1 MLMKNKIGSR
11 IGTAALSLVM
21 MLFIICFAVTFTL
34 NFKTLFYMDIKLL
47 DIPAHSGFSEELIRT
62 NYDIL
67 IDYNNFWG
75 PDKLIFDG
83 LAMSETGRIHFE
95 EVKVIF
101 EGFEYLCIITAI
113 ILAVGVFFKLK
124 AKDYFFLKL
133 GGILTIVI
141 PTVIAGLI
149 GLNWEWVFVKFHEIA
164 FNNDYWIF
172 SYETDPVILML
183 PDEFFMH
190 CALMIVAVTI
200 LLSVASIVIYG
211 IVKRRKNG

>member
-1 MLMKNKIGSR
+1 MTMKNSFAKKLGS
-11 IGTAALSLVM
+11 IALALVM
-21 MLFIICFAVTFTL
+21 MLFIISLSVVLTL
-34 NFKTLFYMDIKLL
+34 NCRALYHLDMKLL
-47 DIPAHSGFSEELIRT
+47 DIPSYSGFSEELIRT

-75 PDKLIFDG
+75 PDELVFDG

-101 EGFEYLCIITAI
+101 EGFEYLCIAAGLVFIMG
-113 ILAVGVFFKLK
+113 AVLK
-124 AKDYFFLKL
+124 IRKKDFEFLKL

-141 PTVIAGLI
+141 PSIIAALI
-149 GLNWEWVFVKFHEIA
+149 GLNWQWVFVKFHEIA

-200 LLSVASIVIYG
+200 LLSIASIVIYG
-211 IVKRRKNG
+211 LIKRRKHG

>member
-1 MLMKNKIGSR
+1 MKNRAVKIISDW
-11 IGTAALSLVM
+11 ALALVM
-21 MLFIICFAVTFTL
+21 MFFIICFAVTFTL
-34 NFKTLFYMDIKLL
+34 NFKPLYFMDMKLL
-47 DIPAHSGFSEELIRT
+47 DIPGMSGFSEELIRT

-75 PDKLIFDG
+75 PDKLVFDG

-101 EGFEYLCIITAI
+101 EGFEYLFIVTAV
-113 ILAVGVFFKLK
+113 ILAIGAFFKVK
-124 AKDYFFLKL
+124 AKDFGFLKL

-141 PTVIAGLI
+141 PSVIAALI
-149 GLNWEWVFVKFHEIA
+149 GLNWDWVFVKFHEIA

-183 PDEFFMH
+183 PDTFFMH
-190 CALMIVAVTI
+190 CALMIVIVTI
-200 LLSVASIVIYG
+200 LLSVVSIAAYG
-211 IVKRRKNG
+211 IIRRRKHG